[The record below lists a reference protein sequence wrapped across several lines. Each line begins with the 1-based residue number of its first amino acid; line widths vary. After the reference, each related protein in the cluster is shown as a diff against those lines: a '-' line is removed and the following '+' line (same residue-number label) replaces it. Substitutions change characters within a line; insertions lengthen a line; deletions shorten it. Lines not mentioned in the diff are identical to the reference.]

1 MRPVLMTSVAT
12 IAGAVPLIVHHGAGA
27 ESRMTIGVVIFFGL
41 LVATLLTLFVVP
53 VFYDLLARYTKS
65 PEATARA
72 IEAFGEDEALS
83 RPAE

>member
-1 MRPVLMTSVAT
+1 MTSVAT
-12 IAGAVPLIVHHGAGA
+12 VVGAIPLIMGHGAGG

-41 LVATLLTLFVVP
+41 TVATLLTLFVVP

-65 PEATARA
+65 PEATAKA
-72 IEAFGEDEALS
+72 IEDYEHGEAVA